1 MSAIQIEGLWQ
12 FIQTLSLSN
21 RNKQWLAERL
31 MEASAQKTYANDTEY
46 IQASPKMME
55 VIAQGD
61 EQIAS
66 GNVTTTKVA
75 DLWN

>member
-1 MSAIQIEGLWQ
+1 MSAIQVEGLWQ

-21 RNKQWLAERL
+21 RNKQWLADRL
-31 MEASAQKTYANDTEY
+31 VESTTQKTYANDTEY
-46 IQASPKMME
+46 IEASPKMME
-55 VIAQGD
+55 IIAQGD

-66 GNVTTTKVA
+66 GKVTTTKVA